1 MTTTIRAVLESE
13 ELSQLAADAAPTLV
27 WMCGADK
34 LCTYVNQ
41 SWLAFTG
48 RTLDSELGNGR
59 VQGVHAEDLQK
70 SLAIFTEAFD
80 LRQPFKME
88 YRLRRHDGEYR
99 WILDTGV
106 PRFNGDGS
114 LAGYIA
120 SCVDVTDFK
129 RAETEGAYAVE
140 RLHLAM
146 ESGKSVGWDWDL
158 RTGRD
163 TWFGDLRTM
172 FGIDSKTHVG
182 GVEDFRRAVHP
193 EDRGLVWMAV
203 EDARRNRTPY
213 VAEFRVRWADGTV
226 RWVSATG
233 KFLYAADGEPDR
245 MLGMAVDVT
254 ERKQAEE
261 SLRKKEMELTEAQHL
276 AGVGSWQWDPDSDT
290 VVWSEEL
297 YRIAGLDRHLP
308 AVSFRDHP
316 QLFKPESWER
326 LRGAVEE
333 ALLSGTPYELDVE
346 MIRPDGTTRWLTA
359 RGEAQRDSTG
369 RIAGLRG
376 TAQDITERRQR
387 EESLALFRN
396 LIESSSDA
404 LEVIDAGTLRF
415 LDVNEQAC
423 RDLGRS
429 REELLRLTVRDIDQ
443 GLDESSRVEPAKTCG
458 PGGVVV
464 FESVRRRKDGST
476 FPVEINLRHV
486 ALDRNYLVCVVR
498 DITGRRLAQQTL
510 RESEE
515 RLRLAAASGKM
526 FAYTWD
532 AVTDVIVRSGESAHI
547 LGIADSTPTT
557 GREVLAKIHPDDRER
572 VAAAVTGLTPENPD
586 LQMTYR
592 VIRPDGTVIWL
603 EGTSRAYF
611 DDNGSRLR
619 SIGMV
624 ADITPRKLA
633 EEALSSVSRRLI
645 EAQETERA
653 RIARDLHDDIGQGLA
668 LLTVTLDQIK
678 RLTSDSA
685 VEARRW
691 MDQLE
696 RQISEM
702 AAGVQALS
710 HDLHP
715 FKLQLLGV
723 VAAMKSF
730 CAELSELHR
739 VEIDFNDQ
747 DVPRSMPPKISL
759 CLFRVLQEALH
770 NAVRHSGARRF
781 AVHLRGA
788 SDAVRLTVRDAGIGF
803 DPETASHGRGLGL
816 TSMKERLKL
825 AGGELSIQSEPTRGT
840 TILALVPLTHQ
851 EGPS

>member
-1 MTTTIRAVLESE
+1 MIESE
-13 ELSQLAADAAPTLV
+13 DLFRLAADAAPTLV
-27 WMCGADK
+27 WTCGADK
-34 LCTYVNQ
+34 LCNYVNGP
-41 SWLAFTG
+41 WLAFTG
-48 RTLDSELGNGR
+48 RTMDAELGNGR
-59 VQGVHAEDLQK
+59 LEGVYAGDLPR

-80 LRQPFKME
+80 RRQPFRME

-99 WILDTGV
+99 WMLDTGV

-140 RLHLAM
+140 RLYLAM

-163 TWFGDLRTM
+163 TWFGDLPTM
-172 FGIDSKTHVG
+172 FGIPSKTHVG

-193 EDRGLVWMAV
+193 EDRGLVWTAV
-203 EDARRNRTPY
+203 EDARRNHTPY
-213 VAEFRVRWADGTV
+213 VVEFRVRWPDGTV
-226 RWVSATG
+226 RWVAATG
-233 KFLYAADGEPDR
+233 RFLYSADDEPER
-245 MLGMAVDVT
+245 MLGMSVDVT
-254 ERKQAEE
+254 ERRQAEE
-261 SLRKKEMELTEAQHL
+261 SLRSKEMELTEAQRL
-276 AGVGSWQWDPDSDT
+276 AGIGSWQWDPASDS
-290 VVWSEEL
+290 VVWSEQL
-297 YRIAGLDRHLP
+297 YRLAGRDPSLP
-308 AVSFRDHP
+308 AASFKAHA
-316 QLFKPESWER
+316 QLYTPESWER

-333 ALLSGTPYELDVE
+333 ALRTGTPYELDIE
-346 MIRPDGTTRWLTA
+346 MVRGDGTTRWVTA
-359 RGEAQRDSTG
+359 RGEAQRDGAG
-369 RIAGLRG
+369 RIASLRG
-376 TAQDITERRQR
+376 TVQDITERRQR
-387 EESLALFRN
+387 EESLVLFRN

-404 LEVIDAGTLRF
+404 LEVIDPETLRF

-429 REELLRLTVRDIDQ
+429 REELLRLTVRDIDL
-443 GLDESSRVEPAKTCG
+443 GLDESSGMELPKPCG

-486 ALDRNYLVCVVR
+486 ALDRSYLVCVVR
-498 DITGRRLAQQTL
+498 DISERRLAQQSL

-515 RLRLAAASGKM
+515 RLRLAAAAGKM

-532 AVTDVIVRSGESAHI
+532 AATDVIVRSGESARI

-572 VAAAVTGLTPENPD
+572 AGAAVTGLKPESPD
-586 LQMTYR
+586 LQISYR

-603 EGTSRAYF
+603 EGTSRTYF

-619 SIGMV
+619 SVGMV

-678 RLTSDSA
+678 HLTSDSTGE
-685 VEARRW
+685 VRRC
-691 MDQLE
+691 MDQLQ
-696 RQISEM
+696 RQISEIT
-702 AAGVQALS
+702 ASVQALS

-730 CAELSELHR
+730 CTELSELHR
-739 VEIDFNDQ
+739 VEIDFTDQ
-747 DVPRSMPPKISL
+747 GIPRTMPPKISL

-770 NAVRHSGARRF
+770 NAVRYSGDGTSRYTF
-781 AVHLRGA
+781 GN
-788 SDAVRLTVRDAGIGF
+788 I
-803 DPETASHGRGLGL
+803 GRG
-816 TSMKERLKL
+816 
-825 AGGELSIQSEPTRGT
+825 
-840 TILALVPLTHQ
+840 
-851 EGPS
+851 PSHRP